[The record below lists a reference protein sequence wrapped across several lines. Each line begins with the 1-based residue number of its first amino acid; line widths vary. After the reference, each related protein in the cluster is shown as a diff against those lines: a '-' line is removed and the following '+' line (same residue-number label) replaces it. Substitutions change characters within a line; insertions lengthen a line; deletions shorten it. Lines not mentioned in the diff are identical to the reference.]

1 MRKPMP
7 EGDASPQPLRD
18 RSNQM
23 LEGGTHNLAMQTNH
37 QNTKYGE
44 LARNIRENQ
53 LGGVIFGCKHDTIEE
68 CFRKQLFGLPS
79 VHYSYVRNVKPGMP
93 LFLFN
98 YSDRKLHGIFEAA
111 SPGEM
116 YIDPYAW
123 SNDGS
128 LRTAFPAQV
137 RICTKTQYP
146 PLLESQFKTLLGD
159 NYYNHHHFY
168 FELDH
173 AQTRALISLFKSLA
187 PANQVQAVSSKR
199 NIAVSSPP
207 TRMKLS
213 AVPDP
218 KKVTANSKD
227 TNPFSVLSNTAAP
240 FNWADD
246 VESASNTDDKKS
258 DDSVSDFDNLGDNLL
273 QDQFSP
279 HSNPD
284 EVSQTS
290 SGKTLGQG
298 LELTE
303 CNHPVVN
310 PVNGERIIT
319 DGSMLLNSHNGAV
332 EVDEIEIEVQNN
344 PGGGVGIQPERQ
356 TVLEKLKE
364 LSSLRQQAAIS
375 SQDCTD
381 SGSDQCVPD
390 ENQTNPNLSCGLF
403 DATMEDKTS
412 FDECHGNAEV
422 MQIITHLQMRTEAL
436 EKKLIGSDR
445 EILSL
450 REVVKDSGRKV
461 QQLEYLVDELQFKF
475 DSSLSLLGSMCNTLA
490 KPSIFLI
497 GGYNGV
503 TWLSSLDSFTP
514 EKDAVLGLTPM
525 SSPRS
530 YASAAVLDGHI
541 FAVGGGDGMS
551 WYNTVEC
558 YSSRNNEWTECP
570 SLNRK
575 KGSLAGICLN
585 EKIYAIGGGDGNETY
600 SEVEMFDPYLG
611 KWICSPSML
620 LSRFALAASVL
631 NGVIYTSGGYDGDMY
646 LESAERY
653 DPREGFWVRLPS
665 MSTRRG
671 CHTLTVLGDTL
682 YAMGGYDGDKMVSSV
697 EIYDPRL
704 NAWRMGDPMNTPR
717 GYAAAVYLDDSLFV
731 IGGMQSSVQI
741 LDTVEVYNANS
752 GWSVLG
758 FSSIGKRS
766 FASAVVM

>member
-1 MRKPMP
+1 
-7 EGDASPQPLRD
+7 
-18 RSNQM
+18 
-23 LEGGTHNLAMQTNH
+23 MQTYN
-37 QNTKYGE
+37 QNSKYGE
-44 LARNIRENQ
+44 LTRNLRETQ
-53 LGGVIFGCKHDTIEE
+53 LGGVIFGCKYDTIDE
-68 CFRKQLFGLPS
+68 CFKKQLFGLPS

-111 SPGEM
+111 SPGQM

-128 LRTAFPAQV
+128 LRTTFPAQV
-137 RICTKTQYP
+137 RICTKTRYP

-187 PANQVQAVSSKR
+187 PANLNQVPAVSSKR
-199 NIAVSSPP
+199 NLAVSPLP
-207 TRMKLS
+207 TKMKLP

-218 KKVTANSKD
+218 KKVTENPME
-227 TNPFSVLSNTAAP
+227 TNPFSVLSNRASP
-240 FNWADD
+240 FSWADD
-246 VESASNTDDKKS
+246 VDSASKRGVPSAVGSPHCAGSGEGLFDSASNTDEKKS
-258 DDSVSDFDNLGDNLL
+258 EDLLSDCDDLDDNLL
-273 QDQFSP
+273 QDQFVP

-284 EVSQTS
+284 EVSQNAS
-290 SGKTLGQG
+290 DKTVDQG
-298 LELTE
+298 VELVE
-303 CNHPVVN
+303 CNNPVAN
-310 PVNGERIIT
+310 PVNGERVNI
-319 DGSMLLNSHNGAV
+319 DEPMLLNTLNDQNGAV
-332 EVDEIEIEVQNN
+332 NVDEIESEVHNS
-344 PGGGVGIQPERQ
+344 PSGVGLQPERQ
-356 TVLEKLKE
+356 TILEKLKE
-364 LSSLRQQAAIS
+364 LSFHRQLVAVS
-375 SQDCTD
+375 SQDCVD
-381 SGSDQCVPD
+381 CSSDQCVPD
-390 ENQTNPNLSCGLF
+390 ETQMSANLCCDPF
-403 DATMEDKTS
+403 DPAMHDKTS
-412 FDECHGNAEV
+412 SDEFHGNDELL
-422 MQIITHLQMRTEAL
+422 QIITALTKRTEAL
-436 EKKLIGSDR
+436 EKKLIVSDQ

-450 REVVKDSGRKV
+450 REVAKDSGRKV

-475 DSSLSLLGSMCNTLA
+475 DSSLSHLGSMCYTLA

-503 TWLSSLDSFTP
+503 TWLSSLESFSP
-514 EKDAVLGLTPM
+514 EKETLVGLTPM

-530 YASAAVLDGHI
+530 YASAIALDGHI
-541 FAVGGGDGMS
+541 FAFGGGDGMS

-620 LSRFALAASVL
+620 LSRFALAATEL
-631 NGVIYTSGGYDGDMY
+631 NGVIYTTGGYDGSVY

-671 CHTLTVLGDTL
+671 CHALTVLGDAL
-682 YAMGGYDGDKMVSSV
+682 YAMGGYDGDKMVASI
-697 EIYDPRL
+697 EIFDPRL
-704 NAWRMGDPMNTPR
+704 NSWRMGDPMNIPR
-717 GYAAAVYLDDSLFV
+717 GYAGAVNLDDNLFL
-731 IGGMQSSVQI
+731 IGGMQSNVQI
-741 LDTVEVYNANS
+741 LDTVEVYNASS

-758 FSSIGKRS
+758 FGSIGKRS
-766 FASAVVM
+766 FASAVVL